1 MAIDEELL
9 ERASEGSH
17 IQIRLYRWCEPTLSL
32 GHFQAIEDLAR
43 DPSVI
48 ASGRLEQLAELPR
61 VRRRTGGGAI
71 LHDREWTYSVILPHP
86 RSAGSP
92 AGVPAGV
99 GVEKGHHEL
108 LYRAIHCSVR
118 DGLLQLGWD
127 AALAEHCTCSTA
139 GKLPV
144 ATKDPFLCFQRR
156 TPVDLVVGAHK
167 VLGSAQRRSR
177 TGLLQHG
184 SLLLSASASFPSIVG
199 LEDLVDGNFFSDADS
214 RTPAAAREPLVFAR
228 GAGLIGDAERSDAE
242 EGDPSAGRVRRWGE
256 LLAGWVRTGIDEVVF
271 DATHQRASEGKGN

>member
-9 ERASEGSH
+9 ERASESSP

-32 GHFQAIEDLAR
+32 GHFQSIEDLAS
-43 DPSVI
+43 DPNVI

-71 LHDREWTYSVILPHP
+71 LHDREWTYSVILPHK
-86 RSAGSP
+86 RSAVG
-92 AGVPAGV
+92 PAGV

-108 LYRAIHCSVR
+108 LYRAIHHSVR
-118 DGLLQLGWD
+118 DGLRQLGWD

-184 SLLLSASASFPSIVG
+184 SLLLLASTSFPAILG
-199 LEDLVDGNFFSDADS
+199 LEDLVDGNFFSEADHWAVAAS
-214 RTPAAAREPLVFAR
+214 RKPSVFAS
-228 GAGLIGDAERSDAE
+228 GAGQGLDAEAIDSKD
-242 EGDPSAGRVRRWGE
+242 GDPSAGRVRAWGGW
-256 LLAGWVRTGIDEVVF
+256 LAGWVQKGIEDVVLNAMHERTSV
-271 DATHQRASEGKGN
+271 GNGN

>member
-9 ERASEGSH
+9 ERAQEGSH
-17 IQIRLYRWCEPTLSL
+17 VKIRLYRWCEPTLSL

-48 ASGRLEQLAELPR
+48 ASGRLEQLAALPR

-86 RSAGSP
+86 RSEGGP
-92 AGVPAGV
+92 VGV

-108 LYRAIHCSVR
+108 LYRAIHRSVR
-118 DGLLQLGWD
+118 DGLLQLGWQ
-127 AALAEHCTCSTA
+127 AALAEQCTCSTA

-184 SLLLSASASFPSIVG
+184 SLLLSASTSFPAIVG
-199 LEDLVDGNFFSDADS
+199 LEDLVDGNFFSPPSDRTLSAS
-214 RTPAAAREPLVFAR
+214 RKPSVFAW
-228 GAGLIGDAERSDAE
+228 GAGQRSDAE
-242 EGDPSAGRVRRWGE
+242 GSDADGVDVRSGRVLAWGE
-256 LLAGWVRTGIDEVVF
+256 LLAGWVRKGIDEVVF
-271 DATHQRASEGKGN
+271 NATHPGATAGNGN